1 MYTRQ
6 EEERLQWDRK
16 EAEYM
21 TNLEKAERE
30 AEAAAGSLSHTHTK
44 VIRVHYCTMTAVAL
58 NCSP

>member
-30 AEAAAGSLSHTHTK
+30 AEAAASSLQAC
-44 VIRVHYCTMTAVAL
+44 VCVCV
-58 NCSP
+58 